1 MRAVY
6 DGRRLGLAV
15 PYGEGIGELMRELG
29 CAWFPPRRMWLCLG
43 EQAARVMTG
52 LKAQAPKLPSYALDD
67 VRELAAL
74 AWRAPDAD
82 YFACMLDLQLLPLQ
96 SGGFAVTSAYDLLI
110 VRA

>member
-1 MRAVY
+1 
-6 DGRRLGLAV
+6 
-15 PYGEGIGELMRELG
+15 
-29 CAWFPPRRMWLCLG
+29 
-43 EQAARVMTG
+43 MTG

-96 SGGFAVTSAYDLLI
+96 SGGFAVTSAYDLLV
-110 VRA
+110 VRALKDSGDGSIDTHLRGRCAGRATRSCRFCRKRQA